1 MLRVTY
7 KFSGDLDLVEEYYCE
22 PSRAWVQERA
32 YTLGAVCYTPE
43 VCDVDDPDMVRGDV
57 PGVHVRGL
65 RDGVV

>member
-7 KFSGDLDLVEEYYCE
+7 KFSGDLDLIEEYYSE

-32 YTLGAVCYTPE
+32 YTLGAGSYTPE
-43 VCDVDDPDMVRGDV
+43 VCDVDDPDMVRSDV